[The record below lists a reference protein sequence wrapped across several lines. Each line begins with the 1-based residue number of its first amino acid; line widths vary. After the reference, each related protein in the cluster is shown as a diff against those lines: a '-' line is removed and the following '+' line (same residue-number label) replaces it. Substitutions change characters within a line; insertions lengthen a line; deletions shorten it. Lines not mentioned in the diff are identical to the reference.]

1 MTKTA
6 KLLQLSVLMTSLVV
20 GMLIFSQPVAS
31 QPAAIGKTFDE
42 IVKSATKEGKVR
54 IGSGLTEQ
62 EAPLVLKG
70 FNQKYPKI
78 KVDLTY
84 VSGTARA
91 ERLFSE
97 VLAGVVDFDLYDV
110 PAAMQNRFI
119 KGGVVT
125 GPIEWRKLFPNVP
138 ETHFSPDGY
147 FNASGFNLRIIAY
160 NPTLVPAN
168 RVPKDWSDCLDP
180 QWKGKVAVDTHPRFM
195 SGLYKS
201 WGEAKIL
208 EYAAQF
214 KANQPIWKQGQTEA
228 VTQVAAGE
236 YPIMCGAHYATVFSL
251 LRSDPKAK
259 LAMALPK
266 EVPVSLGEIMGVIK
280 GSPNPNAALLL
291 AGWLAGPDG
300 QKAYDQV
307 GRGSPFIKESEKWK
321 LIQKSGSKTVF
332 EGWDRQEYEPGMIKK
347 IAAVWGFPTGK

>member
-1 MTKTA
+1 MTRTA
-6 KLLQLSVLMTSLVV
+6 MLFKLSVFMTGFLV
-20 GMLIFSQPVAS
+20 GMLSFYGAAESQ
-31 QPAAIGKTFDE
+31 QAAIGKTFDE
-42 IVKSATKEGKVR
+42 IVKSAAKEGKVR
-54 IGSGLTEQ
+54 VGTGLTEK
-62 EAPLVLKG
+62 EAPMVLKG
-70 FNQKYPKI
+70 FNQKYPTI
-78 KVDLTY
+78 KVDFTY

-97 VLAGVVDFDLYDV
+97 TLAGVVEFDLYDV

-119 KGGVVT
+119 KGGAVT

-147 FNASGFNLRIIAY
+147 FNASGFNLRLIGY
-160 NPTLVPAN
+160 NPTLVPPN

-180 QWKGKVAVDTHPRFM
+180 QWKGKISVDVHPRFL

-214 KANQPIWKQGQTEA
+214 KNNQPIWKQGQSEA
-228 VTQVAAGE
+228 VIQVAAGE
-236 YPIMCGAHYATVFSL
+236 YPIICGAHYATVFSL

-259 LAMALPK
+259 IAMALPK

-321 LIQKSGSKTVF
+321 LIQKAGSKTVF
-332 EGWDRQEYEPGMIKK
+332 EGWDRQDYEPGMIKK

>member
-1 MTKTA
+1 MTRTA
-6 KLLQLSVLMTSLVV
+6 KLLQLSVRMASFVV

-42 IVKSATKEGKVR
+42 IVKSAAKEGKVR
-54 IGSGLTEQ
+54 IGSGLTEK
-62 EAPLVLKG
+62 EAPLVLNG

-97 VLAGVVDFDLYDV
+97 VLAGVVDFDVYDV

-119 KGGVVT
+119 KGGVVA

-160 NPTLVPAN
+160 NPSLVPAN

-180 QWKGKVAVDTHPRFM
+180 QWKGKIAVDVHPRFM

-214 KANQPIWKQGQTEA
+214 KNNQPIWKNGQTEGVA
-228 VTQVAAGE
+228 QVASGE
-236 YPIMCGAHYATVFSL
+236 YPIMCGAHYATVFSQ
-251 LRSDPKAK
+251 LRADPKAK

-291 AGWLAGPDG
+291 AGWLVGPDG

-307 GRGSPFIKESEKWK
+307 GRGSPFIKDSEKWK
-321 LIQKSGSKTVF
+321 LIQKAGSKTVF
-332 EGWDRQEYEPGMIKK
+332 EGWDRQDYEPGIIKK
-347 IAAVWGFPTGK
+347 ITAVWGFPTGK

>member
-1 MTKTA
+1 MTRNRNCFIFFIFLT
-6 KLLQLSVLMTSLVV
+6 SVLAGSGFFVR
-20 GMLIFSQPVAS
+20 SA
-31 QPAAIGKTFDE
+31 PALGATLGKTFDE
-42 IVKSATKEGKVR
+42 VVKAAAKEGRVR
-54 IGSGLTEQ
+54 IGTGLTEQ
-62 EAPLVLKG
+62 EAPMVLKG
-70 FNQKYPKI
+70 FNQKYPTI
-78 KVDLTY
+78 KVDFTY

-97 VLAGVVDFDLYDV
+97 TLAGVVEFDLYDV

-119 KGGVVT
+119 KGGAVT

-147 FNASGFNLRIIAY
+147 FNASGFNLRIIGY
-160 NPTLVPAN
+160 NPTLIPPD

-180 QWKGKVAVDTHPRFM
+180 QWKGKIAVDVHPRFL

-214 KANQPIWKQGQTEA
+214 KNNQPIWKQGQSEA
-228 VTQVAAGE
+228 VVQVAAGE
-236 YPIMCGAHYATVFSL
+236 YPIICGAHYATMFSL

-259 LAMALPK
+259 IAMSLPK
-266 EVPVSLGEIMGVIK
+266 EVPVSLGEIMGIIK

-307 GRGSPFIKESEKWK
+307 GRGSPYIKESEKWK
-321 LIQKSGSKTVF
+321 LVQKWGSKLIF
-332 EGWDRQEYEPGMIKK
+332 EGWDRQDYEPGMIKK

>member
-1 MTKTA
+1 MTRWPMC
-6 KLLQLSVLMTSLVV
+6 LRLSVFLTTLVV
-20 GMLIFSQPVAS
+20 SACFIVLSSVSQ
-31 QPAAIGKTFDE
+31 AATLGRTFDE
-42 IVKSATKEGKVR
+42 VVKAATKEGRVR
-54 IGSGLTEQ
+54 LGTGLTEK
-62 EAPLVLKG
+62 EAPAVLKG
-70 FNQKYPKI
+70 FNQKYPGI
-78 KVDLTY
+78 KVDFTY

-97 VLAGVVDFDLYDV
+97 TLAGVVEFDLYDV

-119 KGGVVT
+119 KGGAVI

-147 FNASGFNLRIIAY
+147 FNASGFNLRIIGY
-160 NPTLVPAN
+160 NPDLVPAN

-180 QWKGKVAVDTHPRFM
+180 QWKGKIAVDVHPRFM

-214 KANQPIWKQGQTEA
+214 KKNDPIWKQGQSDA
-228 VTQVAAGE
+228 VIQVAAGE
-236 YPIMCGAHYATVFSL
+236 YPIICGAHYATVFSL

-259 LAMALPK
+259 IAMAIPK
-266 EVPVSLGEIMGVIK
+266 EVPVSLGEIMGIIK
-280 GSPNPNAALLL
+280 GSPNPNAAVLL

-300 QKAYDQV
+300 QKAYDAV
-307 GRGSPFIKESEKWK
+307 GRGSPFIKDSEKWK
-321 LIQKSGSKTVF
+321 LIQKAGAKTVF
-332 EGWDRQEYEPGMIKK
+332 EGWDRQDYEPGMIKK
-347 IAAVWGFPTGK
+347 IVAVWGFPTGK